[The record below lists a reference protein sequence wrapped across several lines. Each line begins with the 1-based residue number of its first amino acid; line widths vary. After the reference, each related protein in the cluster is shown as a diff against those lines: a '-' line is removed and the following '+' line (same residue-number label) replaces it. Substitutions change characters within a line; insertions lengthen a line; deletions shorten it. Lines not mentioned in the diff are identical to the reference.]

1 MKRLLILFITA
12 LLLSGCAGRGPF
24 SGAVDGDKM
33 LRVRTINGDA
43 AGNAMP
49 WAEAKAGIDEVRV
62 EETTQPIIGVT
73 IRVNTDKFEVEVRK

>member
-1 MKRLLILFITA
+1 MRLLILFMVV
-12 LLLSGCAGRGPF
+12 LFLSGCAGRGPF

-62 EETTQPIIGVT
+62 EETTSPIVGVT
-73 IRVNTDKFEVEVRK
+73 IRVHTDKVDVSIVK